1 MTTTVRIPWQDD
13 RVEYS
18 PILYTKWNEIC
29 ARAIEQF
36 GLPGDRFTTYVNSD
50 FMDFIFNSE
59 QDALIFSLE
68 HSGKIVSKQQQA
80 MEAVSK
86 FL

>member
-1 MTTTVRIPWQDD
+1 MTTTVRIPWQDS
-13 RVEYS
+13 RAGYS
-18 PILYTKWNEIC
+18 PVVHTTWNEIC

-59 QDALIFSLE
+59 QDAVMFSLE
-68 HSGKIVSKQQQA
+68 HSGQIVSKQQQA
-80 MEAVSK
+80 LESVSK